1 MQMTPLVAQM
11 VRHWGEMGSRW
22 GISRSMAEVHALLHF
37 SARPIPADE
46 IAQLLQ
52 IARSNVSGCLKELQA
67 WGVIRMVHLPE
78 DRREHFESINDV
90 WRLFEVLLDE
100 RKRREMDPTLKALR
114 ECSAQNNQTGQDS
127 EETRRRLA
135 EMLDFFEMMDGW
147 YGEVR
152 RLPMQSR
159 VRLVKAASLLR
170 SWIG

>member
-22 GISRSMAEVHALLHF
+22 GISRSMAEVHSLLHF

-46 IAQLLQ
+46 ISQSLQ

-114 ECSAQNNQTGQDS
+114 ECSAQDNQIGQDS

-135 EMLDFFEMMDGW
+135 EMLEFFEMMDGW

-152 RLPMQSR
+152 RMPMQSR